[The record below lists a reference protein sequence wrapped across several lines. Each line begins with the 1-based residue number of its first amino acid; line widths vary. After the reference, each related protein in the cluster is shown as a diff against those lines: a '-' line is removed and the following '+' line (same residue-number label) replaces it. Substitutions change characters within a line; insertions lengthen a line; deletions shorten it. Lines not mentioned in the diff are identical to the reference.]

1 MIMMNHHLS
10 IKGFALLGAV
20 IALGVIYYN
29 AEEIIEF
36 TDIDEMIPYVDVNKE
51 SFIQFHRHL
60 ALRLIEAGEQIEKG
74 KILKALLEIRAV
86 VGLLDH
92 RYQSS
97 ILPNSFMVED
107 NLQESNSVVDNA
119 ENLKFRFNTN
129 ILNYAVVKP
138 EFNLSFHRISP
149 STTDLN
155 HLVTILVDVCGSEE
169 VRNRPEGKVRLIS
182 QIRKQ
187 WKTMKIILATNQS
200 DVGNRPLQGF
210 HYGDNVTEV
219 LCEKWNTP
227 VLKTVLRSIETPFTL
242 ILHEPLAVTPD
253 LNITRL
259 LNTIEEVKVVGVIGF
274 AERGKDGGWDYTC
287 SQLKLQGSHFNIIN
301 GYEYSK
307 EACFFCD
314 VTSNSFLIDTHLF
327 KEVLPDFNLSFEM
340 RKLDWFM
347 RLQKLNVWTMTCP
360 DVMIHTSNNATDRKE
375 FLIKR
380 KDFIKS
386 YNDKEC
392 YPEYEEHKTQF
403 KELAQKYN
411 LTSITIQDKYKIK
424 FIYEDE
430 PF

>member
-1 MIMMNHHLS
+1 ML
-10 IKGFALLGAV
+10 
-20 IALGVIYYN
+20 
-29 AEEIIEF
+29 
-36 TDIDEMIPYVDVNKE
+36 PYVDTNKE

-60 ALRLIEAGEQIEKG
+60 ASRLIEAGEQIDEG
-74 KILKALLEIRAV
+74 KILRALLEIRTV

-92 RYQSS
+92 RYQTSL
-97 ILPNSFMVED
+97 LPNSFMVNN
-107 NLQESNSVVDNA
+107 NLQLSNSIEDIS
-119 ENLKFRFNTN
+119 EDLKFQFNTS
-129 ILNYAVVKP
+129 LLDYEVVKP
-138 EFNLSFHRISP
+138 EFNLSSKWISP
-149 STTDLN
+149 TRRNLN
-155 HLVTILVDVCGSEE
+155 YLVTIVVDLCSGVE
-169 VRNRPEGKVRLIS
+169 VRNRMEENVRLIS

-187 WKTMKIILATNQS
+187 WKKMKIVLATNQS
-200 DVGNRPLQGF
+200 GVK
-210 HYGDNVTEV
+210 V
-219 LCEKWNTP
+219 LCDKWNEP
-227 VLKTVLRSIETPFTL
+227 VLKTILRSIETPFTL

-314 VTSNSFLIDTHLF
+314 VTSNSFLVDTHLF

-360 DVMIHTSNNATDRKE
+360 DVMIHTSNNVTDRKE
-375 FLIKR
+375 FLINR
-380 KDFIKS
+380 KDFINS

-411 LTSITIQDKYKIK
+411 LNISYDSK
-424 FIYEDE
+424 
-430 PF
+430 

>member
-1 MIMMNHHLS
+1 MKLKNTINYSLF
-10 IKGFALLGAV
+10 IKGFVLCGLTVAF
-20 IALGVIYYN
+20 GVIYYN

-36 TDIDEMIPYVDVNKE
+36 TDIDEMLPYVDTNKE

-60 ALRLIEAGEQIEKG
+60 ALRLIEAGEQIDEG
-74 KILKALLEIRAV
+74 KILKALLQIRTV

-92 RYQSS
+92 RYQTSL
-97 ILPNSFMVED
+97 LPNSFMVNNNLED
-107 NLQESNSVVDNA
+107 SNSNEDIS
-119 ENLKFRFNTN
+119 EDLKFRFNTS
-129 ILNYAVVKP
+129 LLDYEVVKP
-138 EFNLSFHRISP
+138 EFNLSSKWISP
-149 STTDLN
+149 TDRNLSY
-155 HLVTILVDVCGSEE
+155 LVTIVIDLCSGVE
-169 VRNRPEGKVRLIS
+169 VRSRTEENVRLIS

-187 WKTMKIILATNQS
+187 WEMMKIILATNQS
-200 DVGNRPLQGF
+200 GAKYQSFEKFQD
-210 HYGDNVTEV
+210 DNVIEV
-219 LCEKWNTP
+219 LCDKWNAP

-259 LNTIEEVKVVGVIGF
+259 LKTIEEVKVVGVIGF

-347 RLQKLNVWTMTCP
+347 RLKKLNVWTMTCP
-360 DVMIHTSNNATDRKE
+360 DVMIHTSNNVIDRKE
-375 FLIKR
+375 FLINR

-392 YPEYEEHKTQF
+392 YPEYEEHKMKF

-411 LTSITIQDKYKIK
+411 LTSVTIQNKYKIK
-424 FIYEDE
+424 FIFDDY
-430 PF
+430 

>member
-1 MIMMNHHLS
+1 
-10 IKGFALLGAV
+10 
-20 IALGVIYYN
+20 
-29 AEEIIEF
+29 
-36 TDIDEMIPYVDVNKE
+36 MIPYVDVNKE

-60 ALRLIEAGEQIEKG
+60 ALSLIQVFWTYE
-74 KILKALLEIRAV
+74 
-86 VGLLDH
+86 
-92 RYQSS
+92 
-97 ILPNSFMVED
+97 
-107 NLQESNSVVDNA
+107 
-119 ENLKFRFNTN
+119 
-129 ILNYAVVKP
+129 VVKP
-138 EFNLSFHRISP
+138 EFNLSSKWISP
-149 STTDLN
+149 TDRNLN
-155 HLVTILVDVCGSEE
+155 YIVTIVIDLCSGVE
-169 VRNRPEGKVRLIS
+169 VWSRTEDNVRLIS

-187 WKTMKIILATNQS
+187 WEMMKIILATNQS
-200 DVGNRPLQGF
+200 GAKYQSFEKFQD
-210 HYGDNVTEV
+210 DNVIEV
-219 LCEKWNTP
+219 LCDKWNAP

-347 RLQKLNVWTMTCP
+347 RLKKLNVWTMTCP
-360 DVMIHTSNNATDRKE
+360 DVMIHTSNNVIDRKE
-375 FLIKR
+375 FLINR

-392 YPEYEEHKTQF
+392 YPEYEEHKIKF

-411 LTSITIQDKYKIK
+411 LTSVTIQNKYKIK
-424 FIYEDE
+424 FIFDDY
-430 PF
+430 

>member
-1 MIMMNHHLS
+1 
-10 IKGFALLGAV
+10 
-20 IALGVIYYN
+20 
-29 AEEIIEF
+29 
-36 TDIDEMIPYVDVNKE
+36 
-51 SFIQFHRHL
+51 
-60 ALRLIEAGEQIEKG
+60 
-74 KILKALLEIRAV
+74 
-86 VGLLDH
+86 
-92 RYQSS
+92 
-97 ILPNSFMVED
+97 MVKD
-107 NLQESNSVVDNA
+107 NLQESNSA
-119 ENLKFRFNTN
+119 EYNSEDLKFRFNTN
-129 ILNYAVVKP
+129 ILDYGVVKP
-138 EFNLSFHRISP
+138 EFNLSSHRISP

-155 HLVTILVDVCGSEE
+155 HLVTILVDVCGSGE
-169 VRNRPEGKVRLIS
+169 VRNRPEGKVKLIS

-187 WKTMKIILATNQS
+187 WKTMKILLATNQS
-200 DVGNRPLQGF
+200 GAGNRPLQGF
-210 HYGDNVTEV
+210 HDGDNVTE
-219 LCEKWNTP
+219 TI
-227 VLKTVLRSIETPFTL
+227 LRSIETPFTL

-314 VTSNSFLIDTHLF
+314 VTSNSFLVDTHLF

-360 DVMIHTSNNATDRKE
+360 DVMIHTSNNVTDRKE
-375 FLIKR
+375 FLINR

-411 LTSITIQDKYKIK
+411 LTSITIQNKYKIK
-424 FIYEDE
+424 FIYDDE